1 MVKLPTVEDALVIAS
16 KADPTDAEAHRAAD
30 VLVSWGYLDVAD
42 RLIDRLRPSQMY
54 AFQVNRLAAASRQ
67 LRRSGIM
74 EEVTALSESGVR
86 IDGRHEA
93 YTARHKD
100 GSNKVIIVFTG
111 LGPRF
116 WLSLMV
122 LHAFLKRLG
131 THIIYLTDLRY
142 FIFFDGLETVA
153 KGYRGL
159 LEALLDT
166 ARSLGA
172 EDIHIM
178 GNSAGG
184 YVALRYAMDL
194 HAKTFLGTS
203 IRTDLSL
210 GSTLPLGSFF
220 DDPALDAYPHMRV
233 DLKPLLARSAW
244 PERIML
250 FCGEQNPVDLPHAM
264 HLAYLPNVELT
275 LLGSYVDHDVI
286 AGLLGRGQLD
296 AVLKRFVEP
305 GPIDKPIRRI

>member
-275 LLGSYVDHDVI
+275 LLGSHVDHDVI